1 MSRARTQT
9 AVDGLVRGPFPRL
22 EEEQTLT
29 ILQEIHKWS
38 LGLPSWQ
45 QDAIRRLYFDRT
57 LSADDLEDLHAM
69 AKAAHG
75 IEDPDKRTPTML
87 ATADV
92 AAPPVADRLVQIVAI
107 KNLVNVNAL
116 AENQSLPIGRTG
128 LTVIYGENGAGKSG
142 YSRVLKKACRARDQ
156 AEAILPDARKPP
168 GKTQPPLA
176 DFDVILNGAPKQ
188 LSWIGGQDAPEELSE
203 IAIFDSHC
211 ARAYV
216 DNEGDF
222 AYAPY
227 GLDILEGLVK
237 ACTTVKAMATKE
249 LAANKPNLEPLS
261 ALARTPSRVGRL
273 LSELSASTK
282 AKDIEELSTLTEE
295 ELAKLETLN
304 KALAEADPKQ
314 KAQALRLRAS
324 RFTGLANRIDAA
336 LALVDDSKVRSL
348 HELVEKSNRAKQAAQ
363 LASKQFKE
371 TPGFLSGTGGE
382 PWEALFEAARTY
394 AAISHAGHEFPNLPP
409 DSACPLCQKSLG
421 AAGVAKLIAFDT
433 FIQHEAEKAAKETKA
448 KATVAYRAIDHAA
461 LDLAIDEALDE
472 ELQEAFPE
480 TYGDFAVFQKAMQE
494 RRTAA
499 MQASGAT
506 VAWESIAALPANP
519 SGILVDKAKALSAEA
534 KALEDTM
541 DVKARAEM
549 VHQQAELDAR
559 AKLAEIK
566 AIAVEALDKLLH
578 NARLKACIDGISVTG
593 ISRKSTDLSEKM
605 ATQEVV
611 DVLNAELRNLNVHEL
626 QVAMKPES
634 PKGKTQYKLRLQLPG
649 GGTPSAIL
657 SEGEQRAIA
666 IASFLAEVKLGKG
679 LGGIVFDDPVSS
691 LDHRRRWHVASRLVE
706 EARHRQV
713 IVFTHDI
720 YFLCIVQQQAG
731 LAHATVSTQCIGRG
745 PAGFG
750 VQTDRLPFDTLSTSK
765 RVKALRQMRDDM
777 AKAHNSGDATEATRL
792 SREAY
797 SHLRMAWERGVE
809 EVLLQST
816 VTRFDE
822 GVSTQRLR
830 GVVVEDGDYDA
841 VNAGMTKSSKFSGHD
856 PAMAAHLPTPHPDE
870 LRDDIDKLETWRTSV
885 EARKSA
891 IEARRK

>member
-1 MSRARTQT
+1 M
-9 AVDGLVRGPFPRL
+9 
-22 EEEQTLT
+22 T

-38 LGLPSWQ
+38 QSLPAWQ
-45 QDAIRRLYFDRT
+45 QDAIRRVYLNRT
-57 LSADDLEDLHAM
+57 LSSDDLEDLHAM
-69 AKAAHG
+69 AKAVHG
-75 IEDPDKRTPTML
+75 IEDADKRAPTQL
-87 ATADV
+87 AAAEV
-92 AAPPVADRLVQIVAI
+92 AVPPVADRLVQIVAI

-116 AENQSLPIGRTG
+116 AENQSLPIGLMG

-142 YSRVLKKACRARDQ
+142 YSRVLKKACRARNQ

-168 GKTQPPLA
+168 GKTEPPRA
-176 DFDVILNGAPKQ
+176 DFDTMVNGAPKP
-188 LSWIGGQDAPEELSE
+188 LSWVGGEDAPEELSE

-227 GLDILEGLVK
+227 GLDVLEGLVK
-237 ACTTVKAMATKE
+237 ACTAVKAMATKE
-249 LAANKPNLEPLS
+249 LAANRPNLES
-261 ALARTPSRVGRL
+261 FAALAGTSTKVGRL
-273 LSELSASTK
+273 LLGLSASTK
-282 AKDIEELSTLTEE
+282 ARDIEELATLTEE
-295 ELAKLETLN
+295 ELAKLASFN

-324 RFTGLANRIDAA
+324 RFNGLANRIDAA
-336 LALVDDSKVRSL
+336 LALVDDSKVSSL
-348 HELVEKSNRAKQAAQ
+348 RELVERSNRAKQAAQ

-371 TPGFLSGTGGE
+371 TPGLLPGTGGE
-382 PWEALFEAARTY
+382 PWEALFEAARIY
-394 AAISHAGHEFPNLPP
+394 AAISHAGHDFPSLPP
-409 DSACPLCQKSLG
+409 DAACPLCQQTLG
-421 AAGVAKLIAFDT
+421 DDGVAKLIAFDT
-433 FIQHEAEKAAKETKA
+433 FIQQEAEKAAKAA
-448 KATVAYRAIDHAA
+448 KATATAAYRAIEQAA
-461 LDLAIDEALDE
+461 LDLAVDDALGK
-472 ELQEAFPE
+472 ELEDAFPDAF
-480 TYGDFAVFQKAMQE
+480 GGFAAFQTAVQV

-499 MQASGAT
+499 MQASGGAI
-506 VAWESIAALPANP
+506 AWELIAALPANP
-519 SGILVDKAKALSAEA
+519 SGMLFDKATVLSTEA
-534 KALEDTM
+534 KALEDAM
-541 DVKARAEM
+541 DAKARAEM
-549 VHQQAELDAR
+549 VHEQAELDAR

-566 AIAVEALDKLLH
+566 ATAAEALDKLIH
-578 NARLKACIDGISVTG
+578 NARLQACIDGISVTG

-611 DVLNAELRNLNVHEL
+611 DALNAELRALNVHEL

-634 PKGKTQYKLRLQLPG
+634 PKGRTQYKLRLQLPG

-706 EARHRQV
+706 EAKHRQV

-720 YFLCIVQQQAG
+720 YFLCIVQQQAA
-731 LAHATVSTQCIGRG
+731 LAHATVVTQCLGRG

-750 VQTDRLPFDTLSTSK
+750 VQANRLPFDTLSTSK
-765 RVKALRQMRDDM
+765 RVKALRQMRDNM
-777 AKAHNSGDATEATRL
+777 AKAHSAGDAAEANRL

-809 EVLLQST
+809 EVLLQNT
-816 VTRFDE
+816 VTRFEE

-830 GVVVEDGDYDA
+830 GVVVEDGDYDS
-841 VNAGMTKSSKFSGHD
+841 VNVGMTKSSKFSGHD

-870 LRDDIDKLETWRTSV
+870 LRDDIGKLETWRASV
-885 EARKSA
+885 EARKS
-891 IEARRK
+891 IVEARRK